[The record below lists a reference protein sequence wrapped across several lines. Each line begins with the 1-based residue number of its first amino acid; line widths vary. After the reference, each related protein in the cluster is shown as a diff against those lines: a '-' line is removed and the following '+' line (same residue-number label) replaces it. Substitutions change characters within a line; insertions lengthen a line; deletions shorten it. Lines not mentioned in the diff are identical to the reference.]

1 MKSEDYN
8 LNNIPKENPFRVPEG
23 YMEGLTARIMKQIPK
38 EEPQIEHPDVSLM
51 DKIRP
56 ILYLAAMFAGLGLF
70 FKAIAYFDN
79 NPNNEAI
86 ASDTLL
92 VGTELPEETQFTLQE
107 TYDEDEEYL
116 AYIENQYA
124 NALMQEELGE
134 E

>member
-70 FKAIAYFDN
+70 FKAIVYFDN

-92 VGTELPEETQFTLQE
+92 VSTELPEETQFTLQE

-124 NALMQEELGE
+124 NALMQEELGVE
-134 E
+134 

>member
-56 ILYLAAMFAGLGLF
+56 ILYLAAMFAGLSLF

-92 VGTELPEETQFTLQE
+92 VSTELPEETQFTLQE

>member
-8 LNNIPKENPFRVPEG
+8 LNNIPKENPFHVPEG

-70 FKAIAYFDN
+70 FKAIVYFDN

-92 VGTELPEETQFTLQE
+92 VSTELPEETQFTLQE

-124 NALMQEELGE
+124 NALMQEELGVE
-134 E
+134 